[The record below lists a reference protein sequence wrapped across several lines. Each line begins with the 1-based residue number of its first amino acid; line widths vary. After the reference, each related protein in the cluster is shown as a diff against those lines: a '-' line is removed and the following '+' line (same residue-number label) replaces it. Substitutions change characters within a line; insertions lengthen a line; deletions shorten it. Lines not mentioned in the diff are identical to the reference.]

1 MRNIIELN
9 RVWKTYLLGGS
20 PVNALQGINLA
31 IQENSFVVIVGPS
44 GSGKSTLMN
53 LVGCLDLPSAGTVKL
68 VDKDISKMQDNE
80 LAMLRGKKI
89 GFVFQKFN
97 LIPNLTATQNVVLP
111 MIFQGVSSSER
122 LKRAEE
128 LLTFVGLGRRLD
140 HKPNQLSGGEQQRVA
155 IARSLSN
162 NPEVILADEP
172 TGNLDSAT
180 GKKIM
185 TLFKELHD
193 KGKTIIFVTHD
204 QELTK
209 YAQKIVKIRD
219 GKVIETTNRRKAK

>member
-128 LLTFVGLGRRLD
+128 LLTFVGLGHRLD